1 MRWGVVVFPGSNDDQ
16 DTLWA
21 IEQVLGEP
29 VVRLWHKDADLH
41 GVDVVVLPGGFS
53 YGDYLRCGAM
63 ARFSP
68 IMDKVIEFAG
78 RGGLVWGICNG
89 FQVLCEAGLLPGA
102 LVRNRD
108 RRFVCAMSYV
118 RVEDND
124 TPFTRLCRRGE
135 VLRIPIKHGE
145 GCYVAD
151 ATTLELL
158 ERNRQVLLRYV
169 DANGRATSEANPNG
183 SLDNIAGIVNESRNV
198 FGLMPHPEHAVE
210 KWMGSDDGLKFF
222 QSVLAAQRNPGTTDR
237 TAVAPGH

>member
-1 MRWGVVVFPGSNDDQ
+1 MRWGVVTFPGSNDDR

-21 IEQVLGEP
+21 IEQVLCEP
-29 VVRLWHKDADLH
+29 AVRLWHKDTDLQ

-68 IMDKVIEFAG
+68 VMEKVVEFAAA
-78 RGGLVWGICNG
+78 GGLVWGICNG

-108 RRFVCAMSYV
+108 RRFVCAPAYV
-118 RVEDND
+118 RVEETD
-124 TPFTRLCRRGE
+124 TPFTHLCRRGE

-145 GCYVAD
+145 GCYVLDPA
-151 ATTLELL
+151 TLERL
-158 ERNRQVLLRYV
+158 ERNRQVILRYV
-169 DANGRATSEANPNG
+169 DANGRVTPEANPNG
-183 SLDNIAGIVNESRNV
+183 SMGNIAGIVNEQRNV

-210 KWMGSDDGLKFF
+210 KWMGSDDGLKLF
-222 QSVLAAQRNPGTTDR
+222 QSVVASFRNVRSADQ

>member
-21 IEQVLGEP
+21 IEQVLCEP
-29 VVRLWHKDADLH
+29 AVRLWHKDTDLK

-68 IMDKVIEFAG
+68 VMEKVIEFAE

-108 RRFVCAMSYV
+108 RRFVCAMSHV
-118 RVEDND
+118 RVEEND
-124 TPFTRLCRRGE
+124 TPFTQLCRRGE
-135 VLRIPIKHGE
+135 VLQIPIKHGE

-151 ATTLELL
+151 ASTLERL
-158 ERNRQVLLRYV
+158 ERNRQIVLRYV
-169 DANGRATSEANPNG
+169 DANGRVTPEANPNG
-183 SLDNIAGIVNESRNV
+183 SLANIAGIVNEGRNV

-210 KWMGSDDGLKFF
+210 KWMGSDDGLKLF
-222 QSVLAAQRNPGTTDR
+222 QSVLAAQRGARVADH